1 MTYRDPQKFQAV
13 IDYIQ
18 AHPGCTKAEILK
30 NVGTPSSSF
39 DYYIND
45 AKKLS
50 LVHVS
55 GYNVA
60 QKLYTYGPGEDAP
73 RPGPKDG
80 RARDR
85 KRARKRV
92 STSAAPFTNVS
103 AATFRWLYEGSNR
116 QSD

>member
-30 NVGTPSSSF
+30 DVGTPSSSF

-45 AKKLS
+45 AKKLK

-80 RARDR
+80 RPRDR
-85 KRARKRV
+85 SRERHRKRDAPV
-92 STSAAPFTNVS
+92 PFSNVHPSTFE
-103 AATFRWLYEGSNR
+103 WLYSPTNH
-116 QSD
+116 D